1 MAVASAQV
9 SRDTLPRKIDSL
21 VVQAGRSPTAVGG
34 ASALV
39 VRPEALAYPPP
50 PTPVLGDVL
59 RQIPFV
65 LVRQNSRGENEISMR
80 GSDSRQAAVLVDGI
94 PLTLGWDH
102 RLDPSLVPLTG
113 IRQLTVT
120 RGLSSV
126 LGGPNVLGGMI
137 EFGFADPAADA
148 SRRTDLVA
156 ATGVDTYGSRSL
168 TVAGGTRVS
177 TTLGQ
182 LTVRGGATARHRDGF
197 ALPRPGSGDAAE
209 GLPDPGQDGEGRL
222 RTNSDLRETDAFA
235 ALRLQ
240 SAGGRHVGLTLTGF
254 DAERGVPAE
263 LHIASPRLWRYPDVS
278 RRLAI
283 LSAGTGVVATP
294 AGNGSLTASVG
305 LNTGTLEIATY
316 ADAGYTTVT
325 AREYGDERTLT
336 ARALATHSL
345 GGAGQVRASY
355 TFSGIRYDER
365 FDDDPASRYRQE
377 LHSAAVE
384 SEWSLGGTARLSAGL
399 VHDRASTPE
408 TGGRPPLGELSRT
421 GWRLGASTLGISD
434 AVRFHLSLSRRS
446 RFPALRE
453 LYSGSLNRFDPNP
466 GLRPE
471 TLLGAE
477 LGATVLG
484 GALAQAGVTLQAV
497 AFHHRLDDAVVRVT
511 LPDRKFRR
519 INRDEMRSTGLEL
532 VLDWVGGPRNGS
544 SPRGPTLTADLLLQR
559 VRLYDQTLPAAL
571 PNARRAEHQPELR
584 AALDA
589 GVPLPLAL
597 RGLAGLHYS
606 GRQYCQHPDRGE
618 QVSLGGQGV
627 LDLAVTREWDAGN
640 AGLGAVRLVLAVDN
654 VADASVYDQCG
665 LPQPGRTIRMG
676 VELR

>member
-1 MAVASAQV
+1 V
-9 SRDTLPRKIDSL
+9 

-50 PTPVLGDVL
+50 PTPVLSDVL
-59 RQIPFV
+59 RQVPFV

-137 EFGFADPAADA
+137 EFGFADPAAGA
-148 SRRTDLVA
+148 RQHTDLVA
-156 ATGVDTYGSRSL
+156 AAGVDTYGSRSL
-168 TVAGGTRVS
+168 TVAGGTRVA
-177 TTLGQ
+177 TGLGQ
-182 LTVRGGATARHRDGF
+182 LTARGGATARHRDGF
-197 ALPRPGSGDAAE
+197 ALAGGTSRSVAE
-209 GLPDPGQDGEGRL
+209 GDPDPGQDGEGRL

-263 LHIASPRLWRYPDVS
+263 QHLASPRLWRYPAVS
-278 RRLAI
+278 RRLGI
-283 LSAGTGVVATP
+283 LSAGTGVVATR
-294 AGNGSLTASVG
+294 AGRGSLTASVG
-305 LNTGTLEIATY
+305 LNTGEVEIASY
-316 ADAGYTTVT
+316 ADAGYATVT
-325 AREYGDERTLT
+325 AREYGDERTVT

-345 GGAGQVRASY
+345 GAAGQVRASY

-365 FDDDPASRYRQE
+365 FDEDPASRYRQE

-384 SEWSLGGTARLSAGL
+384 SEWSLGGTGRLSAGL

-408 TGGRPPLGELSRT
+408 TGGRPALGTLSRA
-421 GWRLGASTLGISD
+421 GWRIGASALGLD
-434 AVRFHLSLSRRS
+434 NAVRFHLSVSQRS

-466 GLRPE
+466 DLAPE

-477 LGATVLG
+477 AGATVLG
-484 GALAQAGVTLQAV
+484 GGLAAAGVTVQAV

-511 LPDRKFRR
+511 LPDRRFRR

-532 VLDWVGGPRNGS
+532 VVDWEARETAGGPG
-544 SPRGPTLTADLLLQR
+544 RGASITADLLLQR
-559 VRLYDQTLPAAL
+559 VRLYDQTIPVGE

-597 RGLAGLHYS
+597 RGLAGLHYT
-606 GRQYCQHPDRGE
+606 GRQFCQHPDLGE
-618 QVSLGGQGV
+618 QVALGGQAV
-627 LDLAVTREWDAGN
+627 ADLALTREWDGAS
-640 AGLGAVRLVLAVDN
+640 AGLGAVRLVVAVDN
-654 VADASVYDQCG
+654 VADAAVYDQCG
-665 LPQPGRTIRMG
+665 LPQPGRTLRLS
-676 VELR
+676 VEVRE